1 MPLRKNGSS
10 MPFASSSNARRPSA
24 RARFVST
31 EPNSMNRKAM
41 LMPCMVALMNT
52 PATHSPSPI
61 IEPFSIVPPGVE
73 PSPESVLSSSTTAR

>member
-31 EPNSMNRKAM
+31 TIFAM
-41 LMPCMVALMNT
+41 VSLAEWVSLPFIALPTYLPRFCVASHGYE
-52 PATHSPSPI
+52 A
-61 IEPFSIVPPGVE
+61 IVAP
-73 PSPESVLSSSTTAR
+73 R